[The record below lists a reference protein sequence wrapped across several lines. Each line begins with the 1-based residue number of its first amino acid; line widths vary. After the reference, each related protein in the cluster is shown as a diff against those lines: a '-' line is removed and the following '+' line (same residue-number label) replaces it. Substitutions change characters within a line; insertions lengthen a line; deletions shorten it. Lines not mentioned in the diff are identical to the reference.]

1 MGSLAQE
8 FPQVLLQVLH
18 GDWGHGSCCPALWPL
33 LGHTSVIWAGGT
45 FRRMGGGLFLSTPIR
60 PGFQFSPQLLTTCL

>member
-18 GDWGHGSCCPALWPL
+18 GDWGMAPAAQPPGTYVHH
-33 LGHTSVIWAGGT
+33 LGRRHLQKDGVGG
-45 FRRMGGGLFLSTPIR
+45 MFLSTPIR

>member
-8 FPQVLLQVLH
+8 FPRFCCRSCTVTEGMAPAAQHPSPSWDIRLSWQEVPSE
-18 GDWGHGSCCPALWPL
+18 GWGG
-33 LGHTSVIWAGGT
+33 
-45 FRRMGGGLFLSTPIR
+45 MFLSTPIR